1 MSAIWPLKDK
11 CISHTREICQN
22 LRPSKT
28 KGRGE
33 LKVVPQK
40 NHFGFSKVTLVL
52 KAIKHSSV
60 IVGLITKHRN
70 TSFHCRWK
78 SNFYCLRTLCFY
90 LGYYFLTVLTLTLSM
105 YPPFLSFKCMSS
117 FSSIAITWLYVHCVY
132 KICTCLNIISSFCK
146 MLLEFFFRVDYLYY
160 ITNICALSWS
170 RLFLQPSIFLSCL

>member
-1 MSAIWPLKDK
+1 MCNTLP
-11 CISHTREICQN
+11 
-22 LRPSKT
+22 
-28 KGRGE
+28 
-33 LKVVPQK
+33 

-117 FSSIAITWLYVHCVY
+117 FSSFAITWLYVHCVY
-132 KICTCLNIISSFCK
+132 KICTCLNNISSFCK
-146 MLLEFFFRVDYLYY
+146 ILLEFFFHQQLPEQKVISQPLNVFVQAEW
-160 ITNICALSWS
+160 TNFFCGWGW
-170 RLFLQPSIFLSCL
+170 CLHLGSL